1 VDVEK
6 VMQWSWGP
14 LIFRLQI
21 QLCLEMAWKLPWDH
35 ETCDILWYLW

>member
-1 VDVEK
+1 MVLVVDVEK

-21 QLCLEMAWKLPWDH
+21 QLCLEMA
-35 ETCDILWYLW
+35 